1 MEGMEILKEISDWNV
16 DFTAPNHTYLI
27 NQKGQIIA
35 YAKHHGEEITILKS
49 RHYLDKRYRK
59 FLKDNHS
66 ELSKIIPQFTKE
78 EKITIPV
85 NTRVFKVKSKNRE
98 YQVLLKDDQYSCGC
112 IGYGYR
118 GKCKHIDAVAKKQH
132 SPKGA

>member
-1 MEGMEILKEISDWNV
+1 MNVRIHYTFESLLWQHASPSGWHFISLPVEMAQEIRETTL
-16 DFTAPNHTYLI
+16 
-27 NQKGQIIA
+27 
-35 YAKHHGEEITILKS
+35 
-49 RHYLDKRYRK
+49 
-59 FLKDNHS
+59 HS

-85 NTRVFKVKSKNRE
+85 KTRVFKVKSKNKE
-98 YQVLLKDDQYSCGC
+98 YQVLLNDGQYSCGC

>member
-1 MEGMEILKEISDWNV
+1 
-16 DFTAPNHTYLI
+16 
-27 NQKGQIIA
+27 
-35 YAKHHGEEITILKS
+35 
-49 RHYLDKRYRK
+49 LDKRYRK

-85 NTRVFKVKSKNRE
+85 NTRVFKVKSKNKE
-98 YQVLLKDDQYSCGC
+98 YQVLLKDGQYSCGC